1 MCVHVC
7 KCTQAYPDD
16 TLLRITGRRKKQ
28 RPLTPLVVLI
38 VVLMVNHL
46 QGTLRDLVKE
56 FSMPVTS
63 TLLYEDWKPALE
75 EKAGERLSKIEES
88 FL

>member
-1 MCVHVC
+1 M
-7 KCTQAYPDD
+7 
-16 TLLRITGRRKKQ
+16 
-28 RPLTPLVVLI
+28 VLI

>member
-1 MCVHVC
+1 M
-7 KCTQAYPDD
+7 
-16 TLLRITGRRKKQ
+16 
-28 RPLTPLVVLI
+28 TPLVVLI